1 MGYLRLWRRK
11 RILPGVTLNLSKSG
25 LSTSIGVRGAHY
37 TIGHGRRRTTVGLP
51 GTGLFYTSVSG
62 THHRNAG
69 ASAARSALHATPGA
83 SATQEMAAAAVY
95 VKALAQAYLPV
106 EEAQQELGRVQGP
119 ADPRLLAA
127 MDENAKAALV
137 QHADAAWAQLGTAID
152 ACLEALPQIA
162 PPPAFRAGDAQA
174 RQGVWLLSAGI
185 RAFRTASAADEV
197 AAMRTAL
204 AQIEQGWSTVEAGFR
219 AFPQSPEQLQ
229 LMHAAAQ
236 AQAALVPRVH
246 RALPASGLPPP
257 ILSPD
262 RRWWFDGSRW
272 QDTTV
277 VLPPTAP
284 RSPDG
289 RWWWDGAEW
298 RGVFGG

>member
-1 MGYLRLWRRK
+1 MGYPRLRRRK

-25 LSTSIGVRGAHY
+25 LSTSFGVRGAHY

-62 THHRNAG
+62 THHRIAA
-69 ASAARSALHATPGA
+69 ASVAHPALHASPGA
-83 SATQEMAAAAVY
+83 AATQEMAAAAVY

-106 EEAQQELGRVQGP
+106 EEAQQELGRVQGA

-127 MDENAKAALV
+127 MDEAAKAALV
-137 QHADAAWAQLGTAID
+137 QHADAAWAQLGRAID
-152 ACLEALPQIA
+152 GCLAALPRIA
-162 PPPAFRAGDAQA
+162 PPPAFRAGDAQT
-174 RQGVWLLSAGI
+174 RFGVWLLAGGI
-185 RAFRTASAADEV
+185 RAFRTAPAADDV
-197 AAMRTAL
+197 GAMQTAL
-204 AQIEQGWSTVEAGFR
+204 AQIEQGWSAVEAGFH
-219 AFPQSPEQLQ
+219 AFPQSPEQLK

-236 AQAALVPRVH
+236 AQPAFAPDVQQ
-246 RALPASGLPPP
+246 ALPASGSPSPPV
-257 ILSPD
+257 LSPD

-277 VLPPTAP
+277 VLPPTSP

-298 RGVFGG
+298 RGIP